1 MGQIKSNLR
10 LKMKF
15 FALGRLKNHNVP
27 HLHLN
32 STMSRLQLKVNA
44 FSGKFNVC
52 SKRVLLLWIKNCRD
66 FTLETQIFTQNYRS
80 WLGFYSEF
88 LRKNWRLKAL
98 ITIARPHRSNK
109 KVHTQFDQAD
119 LREESA
125 SKNLQ
130 SGLLPKRK
138 MCEKMQRGRS
148 SSIMIF

>member
-1 MGQIKSNLR
+1 MLTCHHS
-10 LKMKF
+10 
-15 FALGRLKNHNVP
+15 
-27 HLHLN
+27 
-32 STMSRLQLKVNA
+32 
-44 FSGKFNVC
+44 
-52 SKRVLLLWIKNCRD
+52 LLYDIL
-66 FTLETQIFTQNYRS
+66 LMQH
-80 WLGFYSEF
+80 
-88 LRKNWRLKAL
+88 
-98 ITIARPHRSNK
+98 ITIARPHCNNK